1 MNLTKKTSE
10 FGVNLS
16 VYSRKNSRINLLIC
30 FSDKINVKYLFLSTG
45 HFSTI
50 LDLIFRQYIVGLA
63 NKYVWPLVDRTETFY
78 SFHSIVQRLF
88 SKEAFILSFFCICTS
103 MCICICTF
111 ICICIFTNVWA
122 VAVGA
127 YWSLCRVLRS
137 VIQRSRNYCHKWHRP
152 DRCFSSHNLST
163 MLSSQTRFTD
173 PSVKDV
179 HFSSDNWK
187 KLHLFF
193 FGMN

>member
-63 NKYVWPLVDRTETFY
+63 NKMWNVKLDGA
-78 SFHSIVQRLF
+78 HSKYCQCFSTCLKLSYFFDNKMSNTSQR
-88 SKEAFILSFFCICTS
+88 CYQT
-103 MCICICTF
+103 
-111 ICICIFTNVWA
+111 
-122 VAVGA
+122 
-127 YWSLCRVLRS
+127 LCRPRAVLTLS
-137 VIQRSRNYCHKWHRP
+137 
-152 DRCFSSHNLST
+152 LST
-163 MLSSQTRFTD
+163 KSIILAS
-173 PSVKDV
+173 
-179 HFSSDNWK
+179 
-187 KLHLFF
+187 LFQSNTSNN
-193 FGMN
+193 GPAS